1 MARAS
6 TVLST
11 KVPRRLA
18 MRFKRQ
24 LQRDGFRGP
33 SEALR
38 AMIAAYVRARR
49 PESAVQRR
57 RTPRTLERRLREK

>member
-1 MARAS
+1 MTRTS

-38 AMIAAYVRARR
+38 ALITAYVRVRR
-49 PESAVQRR
+49 STGR
-57 RTPRTLERRLREK
+57 RTGRGASRLGHWKGG

>member
-1 MARAS
+1 MTRTS

-18 MRFKRQ
+18 MRFRRQ

-38 AMIAAYVRARR
+38 VMITAYIKAKSL
-49 PESAVQRR
+49 ESTSQKRR
-57 RTPRTLERRLREK
+57 RTPRTRR